1 MIDENISI
9 IVQVPNDSDK
19 DYALPKF
26 GKKILENSIA
36 DVSSEIIG
44 KNILNLV
51 KKFDNLLGE
60 ENVETENLDLESV
73 ELNCVIGADGG
84 ISLVGNVGVQV
95 SSSIKIKLVK
105 KKS

>member
-1 MIDENISI
+1 MNDEKISI
-9 IVQVPNDSDK
+9 IVQVSDDSEK

-26 GKKILENSIA
+26 GKQMIENSIA

-51 KKFDNLLGE
+51 KKFDHLVGE
-60 ENVETENLDLESV
+60 ENIETENLDIESI

-84 ISLVGNVGVQV
+84 ISLIGNVGIQV
-95 SSSIKIKLVK
+95 SSSITIKLVK
-105 KKS
+105 KS